1 MNLHINDFDG
11 PLDLLLH
18 LVKTAKMDIY
28 EIDTAYIIDAYLDFI
43 NKVNKNDLDRISEYL
58 VMASEL
64 IHLKSRLLLNIDE
77 ETNDDEYSINSEEDL
92 KNKLIEY
99 ERYKKVCDVFK
110 DLEINRQ
117 EYYTKIPEAINLFI
131 DSSSQENYNREDPNI
146 LANALEELKKR
157 MSYQKP
163 LNTRIMHKEISVEDR
178 TKYIRKFLK
187 NRSFINFFDLFED
200 YSKELVVATFL
211 SILNMC
217 KEKEI
222 TLKQKNNFDDILI
235 EKVKSNN

>member
-1 MNLHINDFDG
+1 
-11 PLDLLLH
+11 
-18 LVKTAKMDIY
+18 
-28 EIDTAYIIDAYLDFI
+28 
-43 NKVNKNDLDRISEYL
+43 
-58 VMASEL
+58 
-64 IHLKSRLLLNIDE
+64 
-77 ETNDDEYSINSEEDL
+77 
-92 KNKLIEY
+92 
-99 ERYKKVCDVFK
+99 
-110 DLEINRQ
+110 
-117 EYYTKIPEAINLFI
+117 
-131 DSSSQENYNREDPNI
+131 
-146 LANALEELKKR
+146 
-157 MSYQKP
+157 
-163 LNTRIMHKEISVEDR
+163 MHKEISVEDR